1 MENAVAVE
9 PPPTIEETRSEKEKV
24 QSKIQTCRSYLS
36 RLKKKKDV
44 DPGEIERTNSELE
57 ELLAKLSTMENGGDV
72 GASKV
77 QLKPPKGTRDYG
89 PEQMALRSKVL
100 SDVVAV
106 FKRHGAVNIDT
117 PVFELKEVLT
127 GKYGED
133 SKLIYDLADQGG
145 EILSLRYDLTVPF
158 ARYLAMNKITN
169 IKRYHIAKVYRRD
182 NPAMTKGRYREFLQ
196 CDFDIAGAYDPMIP
210 EVECVR
216 IIYEIL
222 NALDLGSFRI
232 KVNHRLLLDGL
243 FAACKI
249 DDPKFRTIC
258 SAIDK
263 LDKEPWEVV
272 YKEML
277 EKGLT
282 DSEARQIGS
291 YVERNGGPELVEQ
304 LMNDEFLLS
313 APSSKQGL
321 EDIKL
326 FLHYCSIYGISDRI
340 LFDLSL
346 ARGLDYYTGLIYE
359 VILETSKNNESV
371 GSVAAGGRYD
381 NLVGMFDAKGKSV
394 PCVGVSIGI
403 ERLFSV
409 IEAKLAKEKTKVR
422 AVETQVFVASAQKNL
437 LEERMRITNDLW
449 NNSINA
455 EQSYKKNPRLLQQ
468 LQYCEEQQIPYAVII
483 GESELKQGIVKVRNV
498 QTREESDIPRE
509 NLISEL
515 KKRLSPLNE

>member
-1 MENAVAVE
+1 MKVD
-9 PPPTIEETRSEKEKV
+9 TRSEREKV
-24 QSKIQTCRSYLS
+24 LFNIQSSRTYIS
-36 RLKKKKDV
+36 RLKKKNA
-44 DPGEIERTNSELE
+44 DPAEIEKATAELD
-57 ELLAKLSTMENGGDV
+57 ELIAKLSTMENGDGPT
-72 GASKV
+72 KV

-100 SDVVAV
+100 NDVVKV

-182 NPAMTKGRYREFLQ
+182 NPAMTRGRYREFLQ

-216 IIYEIL
+216 IAFEIL

-232 KVNHRLLLDGL
+232 KINHRLLLDGL
-243 FAACKI
+243 FEACKI
-249 DDPKFRTIC
+249 DNSKFRTIC

-282 DSEARQIGS
+282 DTEASKIGS
-291 YVERNGGPELVEQ
+291 YVERSGGTDLVED
-304 LMNDEFLLS
+304 LLKDEFLLAS
-313 APSSKQGL
+313 QSSKQGL

-326 FLHYCSIYGISDRI
+326 FLHYCSIYHISEKI
-340 LFDLSL
+340 SFDLSL

-359 VILETSKNNESV
+359 VVLETSRNNESV

-381 NLVGMFDAKGKSV
+381 SLVGMFDSKNKNV

-409 IEAKLAKEKTKVR
+409 IEAKMAKEKKKIR

-437 LEERMRITNDLW
+437 LDERMKIISDLWTND
-449 NNSINA
+449 INA

-468 LQYCEEQQIPYAVII
+468 LQYCEEQQIPFALII
-483 GESELKQGIVKVRNV
+483 GESELKQGIVKLRNV
-498 QTREESDIPRE
+498 QTREEIDVPRE

-515 KKRLSPLNE
+515 KTRLS